1 MLDIKDLRKNLENF
15 KKKLKE
21 RNVDFDV
28 SKFYELDELNRKLI
42 NNKEKL
48 EQEKKS
54 LSKSKD
60 KSNFKVSKSI
70 SDEIS
75 VLTKKQ
81 IESQNELNQIMF
93 SLPNVALKDVPVG
106 KDEKSNVLIKKAGK
120 IKNFPFKIKSHVEIG
135 LREKKIDFDISIKLS
150 GSRFVVLKDHF
161 ALLERA
167 LINFMLDT
175 HTNEFKYT
183 EISPPLIVN
192 EDVMFGTGQLPKFE
206 EDQFEIKFDSS
217 DQRKFLIP
225 TAEVVL
231 TNLVR
236 KSIVDKNA
244 LPQRFVAATPCFR
257 KEAGSYGK
265 DTKGMIRQHQFYKV
279 ELVSIVEPNNC
290 IIELDRMLN
299 CA

>member
-106 KDEKSNVLIKKAGK
+106 KDEKSNVLIKIWLDDLNSVQNNIIDLADPRTIEGVQGLELAGV
-120 IKNFPFKIKSHVEIG
+120 INVGRANQI
-135 LREKKIDFDISIKLS
+135 
-150 GSRFVVLKDHF
+150 
-161 ALLERA
+161 LE
-167 LINFMLDT
+167 L
-175 HTNEFKYT
+175 
-183 EISPPLIVN
+183 
-192 EDVMFGTGQLPKFE
+192 
-206 EDQFEIKFDSS
+206 
-217 DQRKFLIP
+217 
-225 TAEVVL
+225 
-231 TNLVR
+231 
-236 KSIVDKNA
+236 
-244 LPQRFVAATPCFR
+244 
-257 KEAGSYGK
+257 
-265 DTKGMIRQHQFYKV
+265 
-279 ELVSIVEPNNC
+279 
-290 IIELDRMLN
+290 
-299 CA
+299 

>member
-120 IKNFPFKIKSHVEIG
+120 INIVTKFIEN
-135 LREKKIDFDISIKLS
+135 
-150 GSRFVVLKDHF
+150 
-161 ALLERA
+161 
-167 LINFMLDT
+167 DT
-175 HTNEFKYT
+175 
-183 EISPPLIVN
+183 
-192 EDVMFGTGQLPKFE
+192 
-206 EDQFEIKFDSS
+206 
-217 DQRKFLIP
+217 
-225 TAEVVL
+225 
-231 TNLVR
+231 
-236 KSIVDKNA
+236 
-244 LPQRFVAATPCFR
+244 
-257 KEAGSYGK
+257 
-265 DTKGMIRQHQFYKV
+265 
-279 ELVSIVEPNNC
+279 
-290 IIELDRMLN
+290 
-299 CA
+299 